1 MPAATQEI
9 IALNRR
15 LLDSI
20 VGGDWKTY
28 ATLCDETLTCFEP
41 ECLGHLVEGLAF
53 HKFYFDL
60 PGGGKNPVNTTM
72 CEPHVR
78 FLGPDAAVVSYIRL
92 TQKIGPDGPIS
103 VRATE
108 TRVWQRANGQ
118 WRHVHFHRSPV

>member
-1 MPAATQEI
+1 MPDATQEI

-28 ATLCDETLTCFEP
+28 ETLCDDSLTCFEP

-60 PGGGKNPVNTTM
+60 PGGGKSLINTTL
-72 CEPHVR
+72 CAPHVR
-78 FLGPDAAVVSYIRL
+78 FLGPDAAVLSYVRL
-92 TQKIGPDGPIS
+92 TQKIGPDGPVS
-103 VRATE
+103 VRVTE
-108 TRVWQRANGQ
+108 TRIWQRTNGQ
-118 WRHVHFHRSPV
+118 WRHVHFHRSPA